1 MKNRQF
7 LILIFSLSI
16 CFITQAQKAKKVKGN
31 RNVTTLHT
39 PLNSFHTIIVDED
52 FEIDIIFNKVP
63 SIEVEADENLHEFI
77 TFSVRDSV
85 LSFNKTRRITSK
97 KRLNIKV
104 NYDDFLNNIE
114 TRDNSKIFSLAT
126 MDITNTNL
134 KTTGNSKAGL
144 TIETK
149 YFNFESHGKAK
160 VDLNLTADS
169 TNIVLNGNSKLNALI
184 HSPILKADLYQRANV
199 NIEGESDDL
208 LLRTDNNSQF
218 YGKNFTVKN
227 CNLYSEIAS
236 DTTIEVTDK
245 IIVSLTGSSDL
256 YLYNDPKIVI
266 DKFTNTSKIQKREK

>member
-126 MDITNTNL
+126 MDLINTNL

-184 HSPILKADLYQRANV
+184 HSPILKADLYQRANA

-218 YGKNFTVKN
+218 NGKNFTVKN

>member
-126 MDITNTNL
+126 MDLTNTNL

-184 HSPILKADLYQRANV
+184 HSPILKADLYQRANA

-218 YGKNFTVKN
+218 NGKNFTVKN

>member
-184 HSPILKADLYQRANV
+184 HSPILKADLYQRANA

-218 YGKNFTVKN
+218 NGKNFTVKN

>member
-7 LILIFSLSI
+7 IILIFSLSI

-184 HSPILKADLYQRANV
+184 HSPILKADLYQRANA

-218 YGKNFTVKN
+218 NGKNFTVKN

-236 DTTIEVTDK
+236 DATIEVTDK